1 MVDQVIGC
9 EMIKVLFFA
18 HLRDIAGTNQVE
30 LPVGDMTQVRD
41 LLSGLLPYVPSELID
56 VLEDQSAMVS
66 VDHKYAGWD
75 AALVD
80 GAEVGILPPVSG
92 G

>member
-1 MVDQVIGC
+1 
-9 EMIKVLFFA
+9 MIKVLFFA
-18 HLRDIAGTNQVE
+18 YLRDAAGTDSYEIDSDGITNIRQLVAKLGEALPQE
-30 LPVGDMTQVRD
+30 LTEALAD
-41 LLSGLLPYVPSELID
+41 E
-56 VLEDQSAMVS
+56 SAMVS

-75 AALVD
+75 ALVHD